1 MKYFA
6 FAFLILHS
14 FQGISQCCPYINGIE
29 VIPATPTTTDNIKI
43 VTTVATPNLGQFISS
58 SFTIANDTIFI
69 EACYYSGLATAI
81 QVYTDTLTVGTLPAG
96 NHVVHFT
103 AYQSSDTS
111 LCTYSDTSSS
121 TFNFYVNGG
130 IIGSVPESTSNA
142 GVLYP
147 YPSDGNFSIV
157 LPNEM
162 TATHIQLFDLSGKLM
177 TQLPFTGQF
186 SMLLAAGSY
195 YIRVFNDDTLLG
207 VHRLSIR

>member
-6 FAFLILHS
+6 LALLILHS
-14 FQGISQCCPYINGIE
+14 FQGISQCCPYIYGIE
-29 VIPATPTTTDNIKI
+29 VIPATPTTTDNIQI

-58 SFTIANDTIFI
+58 SHTVTNDTIFI

-81 QVYTDTLTVGTLPAG
+81 QVYTDTLTVGTLPTG
-96 NHVVHFT
+96 NHAVHFT
-103 AYQSSDTS
+103 AYQSVDTAV
-111 LCTYSDTSSS
+111 CTYSDSSTS

-130 IIGSVPESTSNA
+130 IIANVPENPSSI

-147 YPSDGNFSIV
+147 YPSDGNFTIA
-157 LPNEM
+157 LRNDI

-186 SMLLAAGSY
+186 SMPLAAGSY
-195 YIRVFNDDTLLG
+195 YVRVFNDDTLLG